1 MDVFRA
7 ISPVA
12 DTGRS
17 PLIQA
22 GKSLGGGA
30 GEGPCY
36 TPAPVDRE
44 EITAA

>member
-1 MDVFRA
+1 MDVFGA

-17 PLIQA
+17 PSIQA
-22 GKSLGGGA
+22 GKPLGGGA
-30 GEGPCY
+30 DEAPCY